1 MSRRDDSM
9 TKWCAMP
16 PAALAGD
23 PWTTQCVRE
32 SLVSGSDWEA
42 FHHRVDERLR
52 SEPGQSA
59 LAMRRICAE
68 VGLIA
73 HLHEEFEGSADP
85 LERALAARTLIRL
98 REKMPMDQVRELLDC
113 EDPSTA
119 LAAAEA
125 IALAREP
132 RYFMAVLHTL
142 CDRMPG
148 TPSEAGEVL
157 RLFGEDVC
165 PSAHGLLKGVLRQY
179 IDAEDPEASHQVDEA
194 NEVDRDDAAAI
205 VVIVEVL
212 AGHGYRPAVPTYSR
226 LLGVCTNDSVRL
238 RLMKAIAAAGDVW
251 AVPAS
256 PLAA

>member
-1 MSRRDDSM
+1 MS
-9 TKWCAMP
+9 

-23 PWTTQCVRE
+23 PWTTSCVPD
-32 SLVSGSDWEA
+32 SLASSSDWRA
-42 FHHRVDERLR
+42 FHRCVDERLR
-52 SEPGQSA
+52 SEPGHST
-59 LAMRRICAE
+59 LAMRRICAK
-68 VGLIA
+68 VGLLA
-73 HLHEEFEGSADP
+73 RLHEEFEVSADP
-85 LERALAARTLIRL
+85 LERARAARTLIRL
-98 REKMPMDQVRELLDC
+98 RERVPTDKVRELLDC
-113 EDPSTA
+113 EDPA
-119 LAAAEA
+119 AVLAAAEA

-132 RYFMAVLHTL
+132 GYFMPVLNTL

-148 TPSEAGEVL
+148 TLGEAAAVL

-165 PSAHGLLKGVLRQY
+165 PSVHGLLKGVLRQY
-179 IDAEDPEASHQVDEA
+179 IDAEDPEAFHQVDRA
-194 NEVDRDDAAAI
+194 NEIDRDDAAAI

-251 AVPAS
+251 STPAS